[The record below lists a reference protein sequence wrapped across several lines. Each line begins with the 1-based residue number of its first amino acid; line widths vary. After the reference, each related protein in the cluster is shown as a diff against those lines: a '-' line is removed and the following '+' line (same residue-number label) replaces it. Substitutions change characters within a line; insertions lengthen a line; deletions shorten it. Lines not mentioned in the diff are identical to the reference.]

1 MRPINKNCKFNLR
14 FIKTF
19 WRCLPQIFR
28 GNITKSRQIGEVDD
42 PCLVALG
49 ENWNS
54 ALSYSWERGWSRVFS
69 LFFFGKNLSIV
80 LTWCSLISLYVLVRN
95 YFLNNKVSIATIS
108 FRIVTKSISLFVQQ
122 KSIIHIQWNFRL
134 FASRRIAPENLSFPV
149 HGHVRVISARQQRIF
164 RF

>member
-1 MRPINKNCKFNLR
+1 M
-14 FIKTF
+14 
-19 WRCLPQIFR
+19 
-28 GNITKSRQIGEVDD
+28 TKSRQIGEVDD

-69 LFFFGKNLSIV
+69 LFFFLGKNLSIV
-80 LTWCSLISLYVLVRN
+80 LTWCNLISLYVLVRN
-95 YFLNNKVSIATIS
+95 DFLNNKVSIATIS
-108 FRIVTKSISLFVQQ
+108 FRIVTKPISLFVQE

-134 FASRRIAPENLSFPV
+134 FASRRIAPENLSFLV